1 MRKIEGL
8 YSAIGAVINKREDE
22 MRLAADVN
30 DIIDEVKQEVDV
42 YSASL
47 DWYIQF
53 ALRAAVEVG
62 LYQKGYR
69 SVVKGEGIF
78 VNPEHCK
85 NPAYL
90 ARMLNNAKLT
100 EVQKEKAVA
109 LLEKTIKSSGI
120 EGQLTFNQ
128 DGTIMEEVTEK
139 QLIEMLKADASGE
152 NKA

>member
-8 YSAIGAVINKREDE
+8 YSAISAVINKREQE
-22 MRLAADVN
+22 KRLAADVG
-30 DIIDEVKQEVDV
+30 DIIEEVKQEVDV

-85 NPAYL
+85 RPEYI
-90 ARMLNNAKLT
+90 ARMINNAKLT
-100 EVQKEKAVA
+100 ATQKEKAVA
-109 LLEKTIKSSGI
+109 LLQKTIKSSGI

-128 DGTIMEEVTEK
+128 DGTVFEEVTER
-139 QLIEMLKADASGE
+139 QLIEMLRADASGDE
-152 NKA
+152 